1 MSADVLVKTPLKDTT
16 IVNDTFLMEL
26 GSTRPLLPFASSCVW
41 QLEVLVT
48 NLLPDRKVADSIWMP
63 AQDVTASVNAQ
74 QKPSPK

>member
-1 MSADVLVKTPLKDTT
+1 MSADVLVKIPLKDTT
-16 IVNDTFLMEL
+16 IASDTFLMEL

-63 AQDVTASVNAQ
+63 VQDVTASANSQ
-74 QKPSPK
+74 QKLSPK